1 MLFCRVTKR
10 VDQSYVHLES
20 MILTPFNFVSYH
32 FLSQYLRGLTIAG
45 SPTPR
50 LMDLLLY
57 PYTFFVCNL
66 LLTHLVGISV

>member
-10 VDQSYVHLES
+10 VDQSYIHLES

-50 LMDLLLY
+50 LGLATLPLY
-57 PYTFFVCNL
+57 VFRLQSSAYTFGWDFV
-66 LLTHLVGISV
+66 